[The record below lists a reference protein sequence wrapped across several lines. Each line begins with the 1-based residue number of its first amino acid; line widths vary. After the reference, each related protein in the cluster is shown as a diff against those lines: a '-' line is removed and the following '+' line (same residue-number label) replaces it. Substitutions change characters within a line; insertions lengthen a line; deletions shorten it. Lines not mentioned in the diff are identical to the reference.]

1 MVRELPLT
9 CMQPCMV
16 CLTAR
21 EFSRE
26 MVRKTPAHSV
36 TAREFSREM
45 VRGRRTELARDL
57 LVLHSL

>member
-1 MVRELPLT
+1 MVREN
-9 CMQPCMV
+9 
-16 CLTAR
+16 
-21 EFSRE
+21 SRS
-26 MVRKTPAHSV
+26 PGV